1 MGMFLWGAQASAA
14 LIASMF
20 FLRFWTQT
28 RDRLFALF
36 SAAFLVFALNWLLI
50 AVYPY
55 DDESRHEVFF
65 VRLFA
70 FLLIIAGIIDKNR
83 RPT

>member
-1 MGMFLWGAQASAA
+1 MGTFLWGAQATAA

-28 RDRLFALF
+28 RERLFALF
-36 SAAFLVFALNWLLI
+36 SAAFLVFALNWVLL
-50 AVYPY
+50 ALYPH
-55 DDESRHEVFF
+55 DESRHAVFF

-83 RPT
+83 RPG